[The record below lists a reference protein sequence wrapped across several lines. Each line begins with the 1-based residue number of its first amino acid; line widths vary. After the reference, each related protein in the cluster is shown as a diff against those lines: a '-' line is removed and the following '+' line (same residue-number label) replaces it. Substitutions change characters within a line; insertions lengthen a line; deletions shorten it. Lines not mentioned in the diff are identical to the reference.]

1 MKRKFLNVFS
11 RYPVYFVV
19 GGFVTLVSIVLRD
32 MIGRFLQGSDGG
44 YVMSVAIVYAVGLI
58 LSYFLQ
64 SRFTFQTQKKKTR
77 SFKYKFTYYTLVQLV
92 GMGVTIVSSLLI
104 RYLLFPLTILA
115 QFRDTIAFVI
125 ASLIASV
132 VTYGVSK
139 IYIFK

>member
-1 MKRKFLNVFS
+1 MKRKFLNIFS

-32 MIGRFLQGSDGG
+32 VIGRFLEGSTGE
-44 YVMSVAIVYAVGLI
+44 YVMSVAIVYVIGLG

-64 SRFTFQTQKKKTR
+64 SRFTFQSQKKQTR

-92 GMGVTIVSSLLI
+92 GMGVTIASSLLI
-104 RYLLFPLTILA
+104 RYLLFPFTILA
-115 QFRDTIAFVI
+115 PFRDTIAFVI

-132 VTYGVSK
+132 VTYGFSK